1 MYVRDRINFHPT
13 LNITPCIYSHTHP
26 SSATHTQR
34 HSITQSELVHFASII
49 KSLVEN
55 GDLEI
60 GKCYVIDVFLQ
71 IKEND
76 LLESFPNV
84 YTMLCIY
91 LCIFV
96 ANCKGERS
104 FSKLK
109 LILNFLRNTMGQE
122 RLSSL
127 ALLSIENQL
136 LRTLDFSDV
145 INEFASIKARRKDF

>member
-1 MYVRDRINFHPT
+1 MTCYPDD
-13 LNITPCIYSHTHP
+13 LEDELE
-26 SSATHTQR
+26 
-34 HSITQSELVHFASII
+34 SELVHFASII

-60 GKCYVIDVFLQ
+60 GKCYEIDVFLQ

-84 YTMLCIY
+84 NTMLCIY